1 MQKLRIKLRKKSC
14 PQVRR
19 GTGAWTVR
27 CFEETLAHMHIR
39 EKHLLAADS
48 EPSFTI
54 KPKLL

>member
-19 GTGAWTVR
+19 GTGAWAVR
-27 CFEETLAHMHIR
+27 WSEETLVHMHIR
-39 EKHLLAADS
+39 EKPLLAADS

-54 KPKLL
+54 RPKLL